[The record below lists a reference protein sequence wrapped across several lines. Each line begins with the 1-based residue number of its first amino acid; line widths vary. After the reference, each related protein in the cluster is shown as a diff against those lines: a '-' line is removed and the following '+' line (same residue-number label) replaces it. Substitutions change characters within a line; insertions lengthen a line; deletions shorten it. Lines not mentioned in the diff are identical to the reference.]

1 MPKEVL
7 IRFDRCLGCRSC
19 QLACAVAHSSAGSLL
34 AAVSNGEKPRARIF
48 VHQVGGYKAPLN
60 CRHCLDA
67 PCIDA
72 CIAGAMHRREDGTV
86 TNVGGEQQC
95 TACWMC
101 VMVCPYG
108 VIRSDAR
115 GTMALKCDL
124 ECRGETGIPACV
136 RACPTGAL
144 VYDEV
149 DGYSGRRRFD
159 VLNRVLSN
167 VQDFMHG

>member
-7 IRFDRCLGCRSC
+7 IRYDRCLGCRSC
-19 QLACAVAHSSAGSLL
+19 QLACAVAHSSAGNLFG
-34 AAVSNGEKPRARIF
+34 AVLNGEKPRTRIF

-60 CRHCLDA
+60 CRHCQDA

-72 CIAGAMHRREDGTV
+72 CIAGAMHKKGDGTV

-108 VIRSDAR
+108 IIRSDAE
-115 GTMALKCDL
+115 GTMALKCDR
-124 ECRGETGIPACV
+124 ECRDETGIPACV

-149 DGYSGRRRFD
+149 DDYSGRRRLD
-159 VLNRVLSN
+159 VLHRALSN
-167 VQDFMHG
+167 V